1 MPRDPLRLFVKSPG
15 KDQKVFELRSEEVVV
30 GRDPG
35 ADVPVEDRTLSRRH
49 CRIYLGSDGWRVT
62 DLGSRNGTLLNGT
75 PILDA
80 RLSEGD
86 RIEVGETQLGVF
98 LPGSARRQPAV
109 KPVPGL
115 AALAGM
121 SDPEATDMGLR
132 SPTGRVPLAERQR
145 EIRALGHLMELN
157 EKLQAVSDE
166 DELLDAVLDAAIELC
181 GAARGF
187 LLLTEDDHFTVRR
200 ARLRD
205 HRDLA
210 DPDGA
215 YSVSVAAQVIRE
227 GTSVLSED
235 AISDARFD
243 GAASIVNLS
252 LRSLVCVPL
261 PGDGQVLGAIYLDN
275 AYEAGRF
282 DGFHVRILE
291 GYARLASIALRNARQ
306 RREMGMRRREAVR
319 QSRRIERL
327 NDRLRR
333 ALRVRTS
340 ALRQAREDLAKQS
353 HELGLKYAYDA
364 IVGRSPAMRTLL
376 RLVDRVTDLNLPV
389 LVVGESG
396 TGKELVAR
404 AIHFNGPRR
413 RGRFVSEN
421 CGAIPANLMESEFF
435 GYMRGAFTGAQR
447 DHAGLLE
454 QAHEGTLFLDEVG
467 ELTPDLQKKFLRVLE
482 EREVRRLGAKAATP
496 VDLRLVAATNRDL
509 AGLMAEGRFRE
520 DLYYRLA
527 GVVIEVPPL
536 RERREDIPAL
546 VAWFVRE
553 LGDPTRPLR
562 LEPAALDLMVA
573 YDWPGNVRELRNE
586 VQRLMA
592 LESGGVIRPEHLSSR
607 LLAYRAPD
615 PKAPLPEEGLK
626 GLVED
631 LERRVLR
638 GTLQRHGWNK
648 SRAAQEL
655 GLSRLGL
662 RKKLERYGMDAEQ
675 PPRGEA

>member
-1 MPRDPLRLFVKSPG
+1 
-15 KDQKVFELRSEEVVV
+15 VVV

-75 PILDA
+75 QIHDA
-80 RLSEGD
+80 RLGEGD
-86 RIEVGETQLGVF
+86 RIEVGETQVSVF
-98 LPGSARRQPAV
+98 LPDSARRQPAV
-109 KPVPGL
+109 KAVPGL
-115 AALAGM
+115 AALVHAP
-121 SDPEATDMGLR
+121 DPAATERGLR
-132 SPTGRVPLAERQR
+132 PPTGSVPLAERQR

-200 ARLRD
+200 ARLSD
-205 HRDLA
+205 HRDMA

-215 YSVSVAAQVIRE
+215 YSVSVAAEVIRE

-235 AISDARFD
+235 AISDSRFD

-261 PGDGQVLGAIYLDN
+261 PGDGSVLGAIYLDN

-291 GYARLASIALRNARQ
+291 GYARLASIAIRNARQ

-333 ALRVRTS
+333 ALRVRTT

-364 IVGRSPAMRTLL
+364 IVGRSPAMRSLL
-376 RLVDRVTDLNLPV
+376 RVVDRVTDLGVSV

-413 RGRFVSEN
+413 RGRFVTEN

-435 GYMRGAFTGAQR
+435 GYMKGAFTGAQR
-447 DHAGLLE
+447 DHAGLVE

-467 ELTPDLQKKFLRVLE
+467 ELSLDLQKKFLRVIE

-496 VDLRLVAATNRDL
+496 VDVRLVAATNRDL
-509 AGLMAEGRFRE
+509 SGLMAEGRFRE

-546 VAWFVRE
+546 VAWFLRE
-553 LGDPTRPLR
+553 LGDPGRPVR
-562 LEPAALDLMVA
+562 LEPATLDLMTA
-573 YDWPGNVRELRNE
+573 YDWPGNVRELRN
-586 VQRLMA
+586 
-592 LESGGVIRPEHLSSR
+592 VIERAVILSSGEFVE
-607 LLAYRAPD
+607 
-615 PKAPLPEEGLK
+615 PKHLPPLIAGTAEGSKPAVSLEPGTTVEEA
-626 GLVED
+626 
-631 LERRVLR
+631 ERRLILMTLEHTRDNKTRAAEILGISLKTLHNKLNKLR
-638 GTLQRHGWNK
+638 GRVPGK
-648 SRAAQEL
+648 PEQE
-655 GLSRLGL
+655 
-662 RKKLERYGMDAEQ
+662 EIPQ
-675 PPRGEA
+675 